1 MDIALLGLPNE
12 VLIEIIEHADKIQK
26 DTLSNL
32 RLTNKSLEQVCHRLF
47 LQQLESL
54 RIDPTQKD
62 NLKRLMDIISSPI
75 HAGAVRCVAFE
86 FVRDWRN
93 VWAVIPFVQ
102 ELFDKLSALGVVIEL
117 KFSPYG
123 SNEWISEPCIVHY
136 IEGIVEMAAKS
147 RLPVGRL
154 IIKAKDWDAEDQ
166 LDKMLCRLGSLLNK
180 QEQESRISTVNVLT
194 VEFQHGD
201 ASYDRQHASLCFTH
215 LTIEDF
221 HQIENWTRQK
231 QPTELCLKGCQF
243 YAAQLEQLLL
253 STSSRS
259 HLLSRLT
266 ILNARLLHFLSFFN
280 FNGADADVETMPIYE
295 TLSRILHCSKGL
307 DYLHLED
314 VRTEKP
320 YPRTLSFVGKER
332 IQVTGNDD
340 IRKSLANLMSRHAV
354 DGVDVLSEHVG
365 EDEDDDD
372 DD

>member
-1 MDIALLGLPNE
+1 MGIALLSLPNE
-12 VLIEIIEHADKIQK
+12 VLIGIIEHADKIQK
-26 DTLSNL
+26 GALSNL

-62 NLKRLMDIISSPI
+62 NLTRLMDVISSPI
-75 HAGAVRCVAFE
+75 HARAVKYVAFD

-147 RLPVGRL
+147 RLPVGKL

-166 LDKMLCRLGSLLNK
+166 LDKMLCRLGGLLDK
-180 QEQESRISTVNVLT
+180 QEQESQISTVNVLA

-231 QPTELCLKGCQF
+231 QPTGLCLNGCQF

-253 STSSRS
+253 STSNRS

-295 TLSRILHCSKGL
+295 TLSRILQCSKGL

-314 VRTEKP
+314 IRTEKP

-354 DGVDVLSEHVG
+354 DRVDVLSE
-365 EDEDDDD
+365 EDEDDVD
-372 DD
+372 